1 MKIRP
6 IVSTFLWANVIGNS
20 KIYHTIATRLVTTKV
35 NPSSS
40 PVYVVSCASRGLGLE
55 FTRHLLQDDSE
66 LKSKPAA
73 IIALCR
79 SLPSN
84 NDHPLMKLKEIH
96 NNLELVQV
104 DLENEES
111 VIKAGDGM
119 KFSFLFKL
127 AIFKISSN
135 I

>member
-1 MKIRP
+1 M
-6 IVSTFLWANVIGNS
+6 
-20 KIYHTIATRLVTTKV
+20 
-35 NPSSS
+35 
-40 PVYVVSCASRGLGLE
+40 YVVSCASRGLGLE

-73 IIALCR
+73 IVALCR

-84 NDHPLMKLKEIH
+84 NDHPLMKLKKTH

-119 KFSFLFKL
+119 KFSFSFKL
-127 AIFKISSN
+127 AIFKISSTM
-135 I
+135 